1 MYLAF
6 KFPSKSSA
14 YLLPKIATFRWSEHK
29 NIPHSGNEKLSIF
42 GFFVETIGLAN
53 CFISVF
59 SKVSFFVV
67 QKKIAQHALKIS
79 W

>member
-6 KFPSKSSA
+6 KFPSKPSA

-29 NIPHSGNEKLSIF
+29 NIPRSDNEKLSIF
-42 GFFVETIGLAN
+42 GFFVETIGL
-53 CFISVF
+53 SVF

-67 QKKIAQHALKIS
+67 QKKIPQHALQIS